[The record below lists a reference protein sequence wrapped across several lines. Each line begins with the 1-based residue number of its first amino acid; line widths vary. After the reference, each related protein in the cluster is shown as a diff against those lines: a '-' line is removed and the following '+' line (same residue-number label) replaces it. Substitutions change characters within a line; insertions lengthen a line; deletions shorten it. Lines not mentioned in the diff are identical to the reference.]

1 MDYCHE
7 LSDEVFRQLL
17 MDVSKW
23 LDDRKCISMMKVLYR
38 DHLKNTTKLFSAS
51 EMIDLLNMLRDSDN
65 LAPNDLKILYD
76 TIKVT
81 HFFALQRVIKDK
93 VPSCPNI
100 KEIRISTFT
109 THRQK
114 LINLGLK
121 MSEEQVEVV
130 NGLYND
136 TKKNYADNWGLISDL
151 EQRNIISE
159 DKMETF
165 MEKLKQNTYL
175 QNLYAEL
182 NTIPVEPKLK
192 RLHPPHT
199 QELENIQP
207 ENKRKK
213 IDLSHSQDNTA
224 QNEAATLDSDT
235 EMKTHDVC
243 EKDDDGK
250 DNTAQNE
257 AATLDS
263 DAEMKKHDVCEKDD
277 DGKDNTAQNEAATLD
292 SDAKMKKHDVC
303 EKDDDGKDNTIQN
316 EAATFDSDAE
326 MKTYVCEKDDDEK
339 VIKEESKKLELRQ
352 YQRELAKPVI
362 AGDNTII
369 ISHTGSGK
377 TIVAVHFVNEHF
389 KKGQDLSKSNLE
401 AGVPF
406 ENKTK
411 KVLFIVNTTHLAQQ
425 QYEVFSS
432 YLYNSLRLSVYSD
445 RSAASALASLK
456 SVTDNSDIVFLT
468 AQLVVNALEKDD
480 VTIDD
485 FTMLV
490 FDECHHCHGLDPYNN
505 IMSKYRQQKI
515 ENKTGTL
522 PQIVGLTA
530 SIGTGKADRQEKS
543 DEHARQVFANLDV
556 KAVSIPNE
564 NDKEYQEFVNP
575 PEEIDP
581 ILVKPRSDDNDPFK
595 SEVNKIMFDIEK
607 MLKQRLEK
615 QDNKS
620 QAYQDLLK
628 LTACDKGTNAYEQ
641 EVEKFTSN
649 SPQFI
654 TDHILLRLLRTGGE
668 YLRKYNDALQ
678 INKICRI
685 QDALRFIQEHIN
697 KEINTRSN
705 EFNNDDDS
713 LIQFFQNR
721 EKWLENVSKRQE
733 YENPLLTKLEEIL
746 IQEFKLKADSHA
758 IIFCTKRFTVDAMCS
773 WIRDNQQLSF
783 LRPEMIFGSG
793 EMTSSEQQAVLHNFK
808 SDTCNI
814 LVGTSVVEE
823 GTDVSAC
830 NLVFRYNYMSSEV
843 GRKQA
848 KGRVRQK
855 NSKFYF
861 VASTEFDFDKRD
873 YANRIR
879 DMYMFKSVR
888 MLAKIPKEQ
897 LKKDLLELQKFDV
910 KQRMEIEKSEKERQD
925 SRTTSV
931 YRLLCGKC
939 SELAC
944 LSSDVKVFSNSNHLI
959 INKEFYQ
966 SKIRKE
972 KHPKPKSIG
981 DDTYKDGK
989 IFCRK
994 CGSDWGI
1001 MVTIKKMSFA
1011 VIKIVSFVLE
1021 NTDGKRKVCRKWKEA
1036 PFKVEPFNMVD
1047 DWSIT

>member
-235 EMKTHDVC
+235 EMKTHD
-243 EKDDDGK
+243 
-250 DNTAQNE
+250 
-257 AATLDS
+257 
-263 DAEMKKHDVCEKDD
+263 
-277 DGKDNTAQNEAATLD
+277 
-292 SDAKMKKHDVC
+292 
-303 EKDDDGKDNTIQN
+303 
-316 EAATFDSDAE
+316 
-326 MKTYVCEKDDDEK
+326 VCEKDDDEK